1 MSDFF
6 YRVFEDRYRGSRE
19 EIKARLRVYLPFVM
33 PISDMQPE
41 GVVLDLGCGRGEW
54 LQLLQEHGVS
64 GWGIDLDEGMLEACH
79 SQGLKVEK
87 GDALSFLQALP
98 PESVIAVT
106 AFHLVEHIG
115 FDALRILVLDALRVL
130 KPGGLLIMETPNPEN
145 IVVATK
151 NFHMDPSHLK
161 PLPPELLAFLPEHA
175 GYERVKTIRL
185 QENPGIHVQ
194 NNLSLQD
201 VLGGASPDYAVIAQ
215 KRVLQNDPEVLKQI
229 FSQEFGISS
238 VQLTQRYDQQQVART
253 EELVSQLQIETRNLA
268 RTEELVS
275 QLQIETRNLARTEE
289 LVSQLQIETRNLAHK
304 VDVWGSQ
311 LAMVYSSRSWKVTAP
326 LRWINFQLMRLRQ
339 DGLAGRF
346 RALLRKIY
354 PAQPP
359 VASNQEL
366 QRQLVNTGI
375 PDSQVAQL
383 TPHTKRQL
391 LQLHE
396 AGKTSHKD

>member
-1 MSDFF
+1 MSDIF
-6 YRVFEDRYRGSRE
+6 YRAFEDRHRGSRE
-19 EIKARLRVYLPFVM
+19 EVKARLKVYLPFVLPVSHM
-33 PISDMQPE
+33 HAE
-41 GVVLDLGCGRGEW
+41 GLVLDLGCGRGEW
-54 LQLLQEHGVS
+54 LQLLQEHGVL
-64 GWGIDLDEGMLEACH
+64 GQGIDLDEGMLEACH
-79 SQGLKVEK
+79 AQGLKAQK

-98 PESVIAVT
+98 SDSVIAVT

-115 FDALRILVLDALRVL
+115 FDAIRMLVLDAHRVL

-175 GYERVKTIRL
+175 GYARVKTIRL
-185 QENPGIHVQ
+185 QESPSIHLQ

-215 KRVLQNDPEVLKQI
+215 KRILHNDPEFLKQS
-229 FSQEFGISS
+229 FSEEFGISS
-238 VQLTQRYDQQQVART
+238 AQLAERYDQQQVTRQQSLKQT
-253 EELVSQLQIETRNLA
+253 EELVSQLQTETRDLA
-268 RTEELVS
+268 C
-275 QLQIETRNLARTEE
+275 
-289 LVSQLQIETRNLAHK
+289 K
-304 VDVWGSQ
+304 VDFWGSQ
-311 LAMVYSSRSWKVTAP
+311 LAAVYSSRSWKMTAP
-326 LRWINFQLMRLRQ
+326 LRWVNFQLMRLKQ
-339 DGLAGRF
+339 DGLDSRLK
-346 RALLRKIY
+346 ALYRKIF

-396 AGKTSHKD
+396 AGKRRSKD

>member
-1 MSDFF
+1 
-6 YRVFEDRYRGSRE
+6 
-19 EIKARLRVYLPFVM
+19 
-33 PISDMQPE
+33 
-41 GVVLDLGCGRGEW
+41 
-54 LQLLQEHGVS
+54 
-64 GWGIDLDEGMLEACH
+64 
-79 SQGLKVEK
+79 
-87 GDALSFLQALP
+87 
-98 PESVIAVT
+98 VIAVT

-275 QLQIETRNLARTEE
+275 QLQIETRNLA
-289 LVSQLQIETRNLAHK
+289 HK

-339 DGLAGRF
+339 DGLVGRF

>member
-1 MSDFF
+1 
-6 YRVFEDRYRGSRE
+6 
-19 EIKARLRVYLPFVM
+19 
-33 PISDMQPE
+33 
-41 GVVLDLGCGRGEW
+41 
-54 LQLLQEHGVS
+54 
-64 GWGIDLDEGMLEACH
+64 
-79 SQGLKVEK
+79 
-87 GDALSFLQALP
+87 
-98 PESVIAVT
+98 
-106 AFHLVEHIG
+106 
-115 FDALRILVLDALRVL
+115 
-130 KPGGLLIMETPNPEN
+130 METPNPEN

-275 QLQIETRNLARTEE
+275 QLQIETRNLA
-289 LVSQLQIETRNLAHK
+289 HK

-339 DGLAGRF
+339 DGLVGRF